1 MRPGR
6 LDRILY
12 VPLPDENT
20 RKQIINIK
28 LGKMPVEKSVDVDD
42 IVRRTNGY
50 SGAEV
55 KIWNVIGITQDTMT
69 GVNI

>member
-28 LGKMPVEKSVDVDD
+28 LGKMPVEKSVDVND

-55 KIWNVIGITQDTMT
+55 
-69 GVNI
+69 NI